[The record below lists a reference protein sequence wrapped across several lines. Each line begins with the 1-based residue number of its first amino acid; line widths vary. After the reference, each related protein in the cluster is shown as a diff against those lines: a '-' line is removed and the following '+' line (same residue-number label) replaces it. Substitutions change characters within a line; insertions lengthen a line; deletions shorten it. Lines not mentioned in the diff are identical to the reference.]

1 MTTIPLPWAKPPL
14 TKNDT
19 RRQGHHH
26 AMRRK
31 WSTALEEA
39 RAAIR
44 GADVLLH
51 ERAVVTLHW
60 RQPDNRRRDGDG
72 AMPTLSACLDALVLE
87 EVLPDDSW
95 RYVVH
100 SGVTC
105 HEPVK
110 GEPAAMWL
118 TVRTPASSDDPTQ
131 P

>member
-1 MTTIPLPWAKPPL
+1 MSTVTLPWPKPPL

-31 WSTALEEA
+31 WEAALIEA
-39 RAAIR
+39 RWAIR
-44 GADVLLH
+44 AADLAPI
-51 ERAVVTLHW
+51 EQAVVVLHW

-72 AMPTLSACLDALVLE
+72 ANLTLSACLDALVLE

-95 RYVVH
+95 QHVVH

-105 HEPVK
+105 HAPIKGQPGALWLSINPVPEE
-110 GEPAAMWL
+110 G
-118 TVRTPASSDDPTQ
+118 R
-131 P
+131 

>member
-1 MTTIPLPWAKPPL
+1 MTAIALPWTKPPL

-31 WSTALEEA
+31 WEAALTEA
-39 RAAIR
+39 RWAIR
-44 GADVLLH
+44 AADCTPID
-51 ERAVVTLHW
+51 EPAVVILHW
-60 RQPDNRRRDGDG
+60 TQPDRRRRDGDG

-95 RYVVH
+95 AHVVH

-105 HEPVK
+105 HAPTK
-110 GEPAAMWL
+110 GRPAVMWL
-118 TVRTPASSDDPTQ
+118 SVTTPKDAA
-131 P
+131 